1 MIVMSIRK
9 RILII
14 TERNIKLLEDDA
26 LGGFSWQPRIEVMLS
41 DILGTGKRV
50 HVRRVGVAAGGARR
64 KE

>member
-1 MIVMSIRK
+1 MAGALAAI
-9 RILII
+9 
-14 TERNIKLLEDDA
+14 ERVVLLEDDA

-41 DILGTGKRV
+41 DILGPGKRV